1 MTLLID
7 NYDSFTYNL
16 YQYLAYLGETVE
28 VYRND
33 KLTVAEVEQ
42 MQPERIVISPG
53 PGRPADGGISCEL
66 IEQMAGQVPILGVC
80 LGHQAIA
87 EVFGATVGQAGRLM
101 HGEPSLIRQDGD
113 GIYAGLPDPFEA
125 VRYRSLIVQ
134 PETVSDCL
142 QVTARTDIG
151 EIMGIRHR
159 EYLIEG
165 VQFHPE
171 SILTAVGLDL
181 LKNFLRL
188 SAEGA
193 AQHCDNGGIE

>member
-53 PGRPADGGISCEL
+53 PGRPVDGGISCKL
-66 IEQMAGQVPILGVC
+66 IEQMAGRVPILGVC
-80 LGHQAIA
+80 LGHHAIA

-101 HGEPSLIRQDGD
+101 HGKTSLIHHDSD

-125 VRYRSLIVQ
+125 VRYHSLIVQ
-134 PETVSDCL
+134 PETVPDCL

-171 SILTAVGLDL
+171 SILTSVGLDL
-181 LKNFLRL
+181 LKNFLSL

-193 AQHCDNGGIE
+193 AQHYGNGGIE

>member
-53 PGRPADGGISCEL
+53 PGRPADAGISCKL
-66 IEQMAGQVPILGVC
+66 IEQMAGRVPILGVC

-87 EVFGATVGQAGRLM
+87 EVFGGTVGPASRLM
-101 HGEPSLIRQDGD
+101 HGKTSLIHHDGD

-125 VRYRSLIVQ
+125 VRYHSLIVEPDTV
-134 PETVSDCL
+134 PECL
-142 QVTARTDIG
+142 EVVARTDQG

-193 AQHCDNGGIE
+193 AQHYGNGGIE